1 MNRPWRRRKS
11 CVDKVDFVKIWKNLE
26 KSITCPFQS
35 LKPAAMVNLDDVN
48 ETAYYIPYEEQNAE
62 PSEPSLPLRLAFDL
76 PNGPELRWN
85 AYKSA
90 WDKCLNRIQTL
101 FHELYE
107 PVVAEVV
114 EKIESAYNDDNQSD
128 FTSLA
133 LPHFEIP
140 TIAVANSSSADPY
153 FLSSVISQL
162 RSIAHLYPSD
172 CVNLT
177 TAMKFIISGFLSTSG
192 SGSSYKSSA
201 KILAAYDINV
211 LVAWYSAQKA
221 DTRPQKLILLL
232 HDFEQFDPGVLQ
244 DVLYICSQHVP
255 SLPLVVLISLSSP
268 LSPLSPQ
275 SYLHVTYPR
284 STLKLMRIQ
293 SVIVP
298 GGPRVLEEVII
309 KTFVNL
315 SSVNDELDIVPG
327 PAVLEFL
334 VEYATRFNPSV
345 HALLNILQLAHLKHF
360 LTNPLTALV
369 SLVPHLPS
377 GINALSL
384 ESTLQEPGSTDF
396 KELLVQRLTF
406 DRDDAD
412 NSNLT
417 SSLPALTRAVHI
429 ACSQFRTRT
438 RSIRLAY
445 LLLQGLHGFLSE
457 KGYKGLG
464 NHWGSTTV
472 PAFMSTAAQTA
483 ASTLSSRYPQYLS
496 LQNYI
501 NLLQL
506 HAQTHSKQSVKDIT
520 YARTLLRKLRPEEL
534 RAYLNT
540 LIPKFQEL
548 QNDLG
553 VDIPTGD
560 DDGEE
565 SSNLNLAEVV
575 RMLEEWRSEAEE
587 VYRAYETVET
597 GTRERNMNEAAVEK
611 FKLLKENLAEWM
623 YEYLGVLTTPIES
636 GPLWDV
642 YYTGSAVFPSE
653 TLNPSI
659 RASVIAGL
667 LRPKD
672 FVAEPSPSI
681 FSHVPAGDDGCE
693 VAQSER
699 TRTAHAGQKDTPQD
713 NFVEDENGDEITDN
727 SEDDSDP
734 LHTLPDTSVLFHR
747 YLESGKMINVYDWF
761 ESFHTVIGIQ
771 RRETNAKEGEKK
783 RKGKAANGI
792 VSPAKKGKEKARDSD
807 LDGDE
812 EMKDHGEEP
821 PDSSS
826 DSEER
831 HQLLVQA
838 RFIRALHE
846 LDFLGFIKHT
856 RRKPDH
862 VLRTVFDVGD

>member
-1 MNRPWRRRKS
+1 
-11 CVDKVDFVKIWKNLE
+11 
-26 KSITCPFQS
+26 
-35 LKPAAMVNLDDVN
+35 
-48 ETAYYIPYEEQNAE
+48 TAYYIPYEEQSAE
-62 PSEPSLPLRLAFDL
+62 PSERSLPLRLAFDL

-114 EKIESAYNDDNQSD
+114 EKIESAYNDDDQSD

-153 FLSSVISQL
+153 FLSSVIFQL

-177 TAMKFIISGFLSTSG
+177 TAMKSIISGFLSTSG
-192 SGSSYKSSA
+192 SSYRSSA
-201 KILAAYDINV
+201 KTLAAYDINV

-221 DTRPQKLILLL
+221 DTRPQNLILLL

-396 KELLVQRLTF
+396 KELLVQKLTF
-406 DRDDAD
+406 DRDDSD
-412 NSNLT
+412 NYNLT
-417 SSLPALTRAVHI
+417 SSLPALNRAVHI

-464 NHWGSTTV
+464 NHWGSTT
-472 PAFMSTAAQTA
+472 
-483 ASTLSSRYPQYLS
+483 
-496 LQNYI
+496 NYI

-553 VDIPTGD
+553 VDITTGD

-565 SSNLNLAEVV
+565 SSNLNLA
-575 RMLEEWRSEAEE
+575 
-587 VYRAYETVET
+587 
-597 GTRERNMNEAAVEK
+597 
-611 FKLLKENLAEWM
+611 ENLAEWM

-672 FVAEPSPSI
+672 F
-681 FSHVPAGDDGCE
+681 
-693 VAQSER
+693 
-699 TRTAHAGQKDTPQD
+699 
-713 NFVEDENGDEITDN
+713 DENGDEIKDD

-771 RRETNAKEGEKK
+771 RRETNAKEGGKK

-862 VLRTVFDVGD
+862 VLRTLFDVGD

>member
-1 MNRPWRRRKS
+1 M
-11 CVDKVDFVKIWKNLE
+11 I
-26 KSITCPFQS
+26 
-35 LKPAAMVNLDDVN
+35 NLDDVN
-48 ETAYYIPYEEQNAE
+48 ETAYYIPYREQNAE
-62 PSEPSLPLRLAFDL
+62 PPEPSHPLRLAFDL

-90 WDKCLNRIQTL
+90 WVKCLDRVQTL
-101 FHELYE
+101 VHELYE

-114 EKIESAYNDDNQSD
+114 EKIESAYNDDDQTD

-153 FLSSVISQL
+153 FLSSVIFQL
-162 RSIAHLYPSD
+162 RSIAHLYPAD
-172 CVNLT
+172 CVNLS
-177 TAMKFIISGFLSTSG
+177 TAMKSIISGFLSTSG
-192 SGSSYKSSA
+192 SSYRSSA

-221 DTRPQKLILLL
+221 DTRPQNLILLL

-268 LSPLSPQ
+268 QSPLSPQ

-298 GGPRVLEEVII
+298 SGPRVLEEVII
-309 KTFVNL
+309 KTFVDL

-360 LTNPLTALV
+360 LTNPLTALA

-384 ESTLQEPGSTDF
+384 EPTLQEPGSTEF
-396 KELLVQRLTF
+396 KELLVQRLTS
-406 DRDDAD
+406 DRNDAD
-412 NSNLT
+412 NSNST
-417 SSLPALTRAVHI
+417 SSLTALTRAVHV
-429 ACSQFRTRT
+429 AWSQFRTRT

-445 LLLQGLHGFLSE
+445 LLLQGLHDFLSE

-483 ASTLSSRYPQYLS
+483 ASTSSSRYPQYLR

-506 HAQTHSKQSVKDIT
+506 HAQTHSKQSAKDIT

-540 LIPKFQEL
+540 LIPKLQEL
-548 QNDLG
+548 QNELG
-553 VDIPTGD
+553 VDIPTGGD
-560 DDGEE
+560 EGEE
-565 SSNLNLAEVV
+565 RSNLNLAEVV

-597 GTRERNMNEAAVEK
+597 GTRERNMNQAAVEK
-611 FKLLKENLAEWM
+611 FKLLNENLAEWM
-623 YEYLGVLTTPIES
+623 YEYLGALTTPIES
-636 GPLWDV
+636 IPLWDV
-642 YYTGSAVFPSE
+642 CYTGSAVFPSE

-672 FVAEPSPSI
+672 FAAEPPSR
-681 FSHVPAGDDGCE
+681 FSHVPAGGDGYE
-693 VAQSER
+693 IAPHK
-699 TRTAHAGQKDTPQD
+699 AHAGQKDTQQD
-713 NFVEDENGDEITDN
+713 NFAEEEIGDEITDD

-734 LHTLPDTSVLFHR
+734 LHTFPDTSVLFHR

-771 RRETNAKEGEKK
+771 RRETNAKDEVKK
-783 RKGKAANGI
+783 RKGKAVNGI
-792 VSPAKKGKEKARDSD
+792 VSPAKKKKGKEKARDSD

-826 DSEER
+826 NSEER

-846 LDFLGFIKHT
+846 LEFLGFIKHT

>member
-1 MNRPWRRRKS
+1 
-11 CVDKVDFVKIWKNLE
+11 
-26 KSITCPFQS
+26 T
-35 LKPAAMVNLDDVN
+35 
-48 ETAYYIPYEEQNAE
+48 TYYIPYEEQNT
-62 PSEPSLPLRLAFDL
+62 EPSLPLRLAFDL

-85 AYKSA
+85 AYKLA
-90 WDKCLNRIQTL
+90 WVKCLDRIQTL
-101 FHELYE
+101 VQELYE

-114 EKIESAYNDDNQSD
+114 EKIESAYDDDHQSD

-153 FLSSVISQL
+153 FLSSVISRL

-177 TAMKFIISGFLSTSG
+177 TAMKCIISGFLSASG

-201 KILAAYDINV
+201 KILAPYDINV

-221 DTRPQKLILLL
+221 DTKHQNLILLL

-255 SLPLVVLISLSSP
+255 SLPLVVLISLSSSQ
-268 LSPLSPQ
+268 SPLSPQ

-369 SLVPHLPS
+369 CLVPHLPS
-377 GINALSL
+377 GINESSL
-384 ESTLQEPGSTDF
+384 EPTLQEPGSTDF
-396 KELLVQRLTF
+396 KELLVQRLTS

-412 NSNLT
+412 NSNLA
-417 SSLPALTRAVHI
+417 SSLPALTRALHV
-429 ACSQFRTRT
+429 AWSQFRTRT

-445 LLLQGLHGFLSE
+445 LLLQGLHDFLSE

-464 NHWGSTTV
+464 THWGSTT
-472 PAFMSTAAQTA
+472 
-483 ASTLSSRYPQYLS
+483 
-496 LQNYI
+496 NYI

-506 HAQTHSKQSVKDIT
+506 HAQTHSKQSAKDIT

-540 LIPKFQEL
+540 LIPNFQE
-548 QNDLG
+548 
-553 VDIPTGD
+553 I
-560 DDGEE
+560 
-565 SSNLNLAEVV
+565 
-575 RMLEEWRSEAEE
+575 EAEE

-597 GTRERNMNEAAVEK
+597 GTRERNMNEVAVEK
-611 FKLLKENLAEWM
+611 LKLLNENLAEWM
-623 YEYLGVLTTPIES
+623 YEYLGTLTTPIES

-642 YYTGSAVFPSE
+642 CYTGSAAFPSE

-672 FVAEPSPSI
+672 FN
-681 FSHVPAGDDGCE
+681 G
-693 VAQSER
+693 
-699 TRTAHAGQKDTPQD
+699 D
-713 NFVEDENGDEITDN
+713 NFTDD

-734 LHTLPDTSVLFHR
+734 LHTLPDTSILFHR

-771 RRETNAKEGEKK
+771 RRETNAKEAEKK
-783 RKGKAANGI
+783 RKGKAVNGI
-792 VSPAKKGKEKARDSD
+792 VSPAKKGKQKARDSD

-812 EMKDHGEEP
+812 KMNDHGEEL

-846 LDFLGFIKHT
+846 LDFLGLIKHT

-862 VLRTVFDVGD
+862 VLRTLFDVGD

>member
-1 MNRPWRRRKS
+1 
-11 CVDKVDFVKIWKNLE
+11 
-26 KSITCPFQS
+26 
-35 LKPAAMVNLDDVN
+35 
-48 ETAYYIPYEEQNAE
+48 TAYYIPYEEQNAE

-114 EKIESAYNDDNQSD
+114 EKIESAYNDDKQSD

-464 NHWGSTTV
+464 NHWGSTT
-472 PAFMSTAAQTA
+472 
-483 ASTLSSRYPQYLS
+483 
-496 LQNYI
+496 NYI

-565 SSNLNLAEVV
+565 SSNLNLAE
-575 RMLEEWRSEAEE
+575 
-587 VYRAYETVET
+587 
-597 GTRERNMNEAAVEK
+597 
-611 FKLLKENLAEWM
+611 NLAEWM

-672 FVAEPSPSI
+672 F
-681 FSHVPAGDDGCE
+681 
-693 VAQSER
+693 
-699 TRTAHAGQKDTPQD
+699 
-713 NFVEDENGDEITDN
+713 DENGDEITDD

-862 VLRTVFDVGD
+862 VLRTLFDVGD